1 MPAYIQL
8 DHVYGLE
15 GFELNMSRLPPPSGR
30 RAVCFT
36 ATSSEEDEAQH
47 LPRKCVSDTHDMVQI
62 DASMLQ
68 SIGEG
73 SISIHTHIRAKPKI
87 PWIAA

>member
-15 GFELNMSRLPPPSGR
+15 GFDLNMSRSPPPSGR
-30 RAVCFT
+30 RCFT
-36 ATSSEEDEAQH
+36 ATSSEEEEANL
-47 LPRKCVSDTHDMVQI
+47 LPRKCVSGMQDMVQI
-62 DASMLQ
+62 DASVLQ

-73 SISIHTHIRAKPKI
+73 SVSIHTHIRAKPKI